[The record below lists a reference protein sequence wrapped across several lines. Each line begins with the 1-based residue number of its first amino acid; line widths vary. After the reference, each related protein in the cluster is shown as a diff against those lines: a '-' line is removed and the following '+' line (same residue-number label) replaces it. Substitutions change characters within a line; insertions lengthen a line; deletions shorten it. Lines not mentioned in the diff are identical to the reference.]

1 MLERKWTYFDVLER
15 EGDEQRAV
23 VLNDAAVE
31 GQVEARNGER
41 HDGAVLLVR
50 DHRREVF
57 DVNA

>member
-15 EGDEQRAV
+15 EGDEQRSV

-31 GQVEARNGER
+31 GQVEAWNGER
-41 HDGAVLLVR
+41 NYGAVLLVR
-50 DHRREVF
+50 DYRRKVF

>member
-15 EGDEQRAV
+15 EGDEQRSV

-31 GQVEARNGER
+31 GQVEAGNGER
-41 HDGAVLLVR
+41 NYGAVLLVR
-50 DHRREVF
+50 DYRRKVF